1 MTSRVR
7 SSGTELSFDKQSANR
22 KILTFCHNSKSG
34 YYFKNFTNFG
44 IAKTNTEMEI
54 LNWIILVA
62 GFCLLP
68 TVVLWLCRKFSFLG
82 KIGPVLLLYGL
93 GIIIG
98 NIGLMPKQLPAVQ
111 ELLSNAMVPLAI
123 PLMLYGCTFNMKGA
137 RSQILALV
145 TGMISVATAV
155 VIGYLI
161 FGRNLPE
168 GAKIG
173 GMLTGVYTGGTINLA
188 ALKTMLGIKDETY
201 ILINSYDILV
211 SFLYLSF
218 LLAIGIKL
226 FRKFLPNTLGNFTQ
240 KDEAAIKAEMDKE
253 NRKPVKGFFTR
264 IGIAYTTKL
273 LGLTILIVGISAGV
287 ALLLPESMFMTIFI
301 LMLTTLGIGCSFI
314 KKIHNMKYSY
324 DIGMYFIYI
333 FCIVVASMADLSKL
347 DFAGG
352 IGLLGYLLVAVFGS
366 LLMQVIFAKILKID
380 SDMMVISSVT
390 FINSPPFVPMMAAAM
405 KNKDVLIPG
414 LTIGVIGYAAGNYLG
429 FLMSQL
435 LGLL

>member
-1 MTSRVR
+1 
-7 SSGTELSFDKQSANR
+7 
-22 KILTFCHNSKSG
+22 
-34 YYFKNFTNFG
+34 
-44 IAKTNTEMEI
+44 MEI
-54 LNWIILVA
+54 VNWIILIA
-62 GFCLLP
+62 GFCLIP
-68 TVVLWLCRKFSFLG
+68 SVVLMLCRKYGFLK
-82 KIGPVLLLYGL
+82 KIGPVMILYAL

-98 NIGLMPKQLPAVQ
+98 NTGLMPGQMPAVQ

-123 PLMLYGCTFNMKGA
+123 PLMLFGCTFNMKGA

-155 VIGYLI
+155 IIGYFI

-188 ALKTMLGIKDETY
+188 ALKTMLGVDDETY

-218 LLAIGIKL
+218 LLAIGIRL
-226 FRKFLPNTLGNFTQ
+226 FRKFLPNTLGTFTA
-240 KDEAAIKAEMDKE
+240 KDEAAIQKEMSKEDK
-253 NRKPVKGFFTR
+253 KPVKGFFTR
-264 IGIAYTTKL
+264 IGLAYTAKL
-273 LGLTILIVGISAGV
+273 LGLTLLIVGISAGV
-287 ALLLPESMFMTIFI
+287 ALLLPSEMFMTIFI
-301 LMLTTLGIGCSFI
+301 LMLTTLGIACSFI
-314 KKIHNMKYSY
+314 KKVHNMKYSY

-347 DFAGG
+347 NLAAGME
-352 IGLLGYLLVAVFGS
+352 LLGYLLVAVFGS
-366 LLMQVIFAKILKID
+366 LLLQVIFAKILKID
-380 SDMMVISSVT
+380 SDMMVIASVT
-390 FINSPPFVPMMAAAM
+390 YINSPPFVPMMAAAM

-414 LTIGVIGYAAGNYLG
+414 LTIGVIGYAVGNYLG

>member
-1 MTSRVR
+1 M
-7 SSGTELSFDKQSANR
+7 N
-22 KILTFCHNSKSG
+22 I
-34 YYFKNFTNFG
+34 
-44 IAKTNTEMEI
+44 I
-54 LNWIILVA
+54 NWVILVSC
-62 GFCLLP
+62 FCLIP
-68 TVVLWLCRKFSFLG
+68 AGVLWLCRKYSFLG
-82 KIGPVLLLYGL
+82 KIGPVLILYAL

-98 NIGLMPKQLPAVQ
+98 NIGLMPDQMPAVQ
-111 ELLSNAMVPLAI
+111 KLMSNAMVPLAI
-123 PLMLYGCTFNMKGA
+123 PLMLFGCTFNMKEA

-145 TGMISVATAV
+145 TGMISVAIAVTA
-155 VIGYLI
+155 GYLI
-161 FGRNLPE
+161 FGHDMPE

-188 ALKTMLGIKDETY
+188 ALKTMLGVKDETY

-226 FRKFLPNTLGNFTQ
+226 FRKFLPNTLGTFTE
-240 KDEAAIKAEMDKE
+240 KDEATIKSEMEKE
-253 NRKPVKGFFTR
+253 NRKPFKSLFTR
-264 IGIAYTTKL
+264 KGASYVAIL

-287 ALLLPESMFMTIFI
+287 TLLLPESMFMTIFI

-333 FCIVVASMADLSKL
+333 FCIVVASMADLSEL
-347 DFAGG
+347 NLIGG
-352 IGLLGYLLVAVFGS
+352 IDLLGYLLIAVFGS
-366 LLMQVIFAKILKID
+366 LMLQIIFAKIFRID
-380 SDMMVISSVT
+380 SDMMVIASVT
-390 FINSPPFVPMMAAAM
+390 YINSPPFVPMMAAAM

-429 FLMSQL
+429 FLMSQF

>member
-1 MTSRVR
+1 
-7 SSGTELSFDKQSANR
+7 
-22 KILTFCHNSKSG
+22 
-34 YYFKNFTNFG
+34 
-44 IAKTNTEMEI
+44 MEI

-62 GFCLLP
+62 GFCLIP
-68 TVVLWLCRKFSFLG
+68 AGVLMLCRRYRFLG
-82 KIGPVLLLYGL
+82 KIGPVLILYAL

-98 NIGLMPKQLPAVQ
+98 NIGLMPGQMPAVQ
-111 ELLSNAMVPLAI
+111 EILSNAMVPLAI
-123 PLMLYGCTFNMKGA
+123 PLMLFGCTFKLSGA
-137 RSQILALV
+137 RSQILAMV
-145 TGMISVATAV
+145 TGLISVTVAVTA
-155 VIGYLI
+155 GYLI
-161 FGRNLPE
+161 FGNDIQE
-168 GAKIG
+168 GAKVG

-188 ALKTMLGIKDETY
+188 ALKTMLGIDEETY

-226 FRKFLPNTLGNFTQ
+226 FRKFLPNETSGFSK
-240 KDEAAIKAEMDKE
+240 KDADEIQAEIEKE
-253 NRKPVKGFFTR
+253 NENPYKGLFTR
-264 IGIAYTTKL
+264 SGMSQAGKM
-273 LGLTILIVGISAGV
+273 LGLTILIVGISAGT

-301 LMLTTLGIGCSFI
+301 LMLTTLGIAFSFI
-314 KKIHNMKYSY
+314 RKVRETKYSY

-347 DFAGG
+347 DLVGG
-352 IGLLGYLLVAVFGS
+352 IGLLGYLLVVVFGS
-366 LLMQVIFAKILKID
+366 LLLQVISAKIFRID

-435 LGLL
+435 LALL

>member
-1 MTSRVR
+1 
-7 SSGTELSFDKQSANR
+7 
-22 KILTFCHNSKSG
+22 
-34 YYFKNFTNFG
+34 
-44 IAKTNTEMEI
+44 
-54 LNWIILVA
+54 
-62 GFCLLP
+62 
-68 TVVLWLCRKFSFLG
+68 
-82 KIGPVLLLYGL
+82 
-93 GIIIG
+93 
-98 NIGLMPKQLPAVQ
+98 MPEQMPAVQ

-123 PLMLYGCTFNMKGA
+123 PLMLFGCTFNMKGA

-145 TGMISVATAV
+145 TGMISVAAAV

-161 FGRNLPE
+161 FGRDLPE

-188 ALKTMLGIKDETY
+188 ALKTMLGVDDETY
-201 ILINSYDILV
+201 LLINSYDILV

-226 FRKFLPNTLGNFTQ
+226 FRSFLPNTLGEFTA
-240 KDEAAIKAEMDKE
+240 KDEKTIKAEMEKE
-253 NRKPVKGFFTR
+253 NRKPYRSLFTR
-264 IGIAYTTKL
+264 VGAAYLAKL

-287 ALLLPESMFMTIFI
+287 ALALPSSMFMTVFI

-324 DIGMYFIYI
+324 DFGMYFIYI

-366 LLMQVIFAKILKID
+366 LLLQIIFAKIFKID
-380 SDMMVISSVT
+380 SDMMVIASVT
-390 FINSPPFVPMMAAAM
+390 YINSPPFVPMMAAAM

-435 LGLL
+435 LGLI

>member
-1 MTSRVR
+1 MSV
-7 SSGTELSFDKQSANR
+7 
-22 KILTFCHNSKSG
+22 
-34 YYFKNFTNFG
+34 
-44 IAKTNTEMEI
+44 

-62 GFCLLP
+62 GFCLIP
-68 TVVLWLCRKFSFLG
+68 AGVLWLCRKFSLLR

-98 NIGLMPKQLPAVQ
+98 NIGLMPGQMPAVQ

-123 PLMLYGCTFNMKGA
+123 PLMLFACTFNMKGA

-145 TGMISVATAV
+145 TGLISVITAV
-155 VIGYLI
+155 VIGFLI
-161 FGRNLPE
+161 FGRDIPE
-168 GAKIG
+168 GAKVG

-188 ALKTMLGIKDETY
+188 ALKTMLDVKEETY

-226 FRKFLPNTLGNFTQ
+226 FRKFLPNTLGEFTA
-240 KDEAAIKAEMDKE
+240 KDEAEIRAEMEKE
-253 NRKPVKGFFTR
+253 NENPYKGLFTR
-264 IGIAYTTKL
+264 SGMKQAAKL
-273 LGLTILIVGISAGV
+273 LGLTILIVGVSAGV
-287 ALLLPESMFMTIFI
+287 ALLLPEGMFMTVFI
-301 LMLTTLGIGCSFI
+301 LMLTTLGIACSFI
-314 KKIHNMKYSY
+314 RKIHDMNYSY

-347 DFAGG
+347 DFVGG
-352 IGLLGYLLVAVFGS
+352 LDLLGYLLVAVFGS
-366 LLMQVIFAKILKID
+366 LTLQVIFAKILKID

-429 FLMSQL
+429 FLISQL

>member
-1 MTSRVR
+1 MNV
-7 SSGTELSFDKQSANR
+7 
-22 KILTFCHNSKSG
+22 
-34 YYFKNFTNFG
+34 
-44 IAKTNTEMEI
+44 
-54 LNWIILVA
+54 LNWIILIA
-62 GFCLLP
+62 GFCLIP
-68 TVVLWLCRKFSFLG
+68 SGVLWLCRKYAFLK
-82 KIGPVLLLYGL
+82 KIGPVMLLYGL

-98 NIGLMPKQLPAVQ
+98 NIGLMPEQMPAVQ

-123 PLMLYGCTFNMKGA
+123 PLMLFGCTFNMKGA

-155 VIGYLI
+155 VIGYFI
-161 FGRNLPE
+161 FGRDLPE

-188 ALKTMLGIKDETY
+188 ALKTMLGVDDGTY

-218 LLAIGIKL
+218 LLAIGIRL
-226 FRKFLPNTLGNFTQ
+226 FRKFLPNSLGEFTA
-240 KDEAAIKAEMDKE
+240 KDEAAIRNEMDKE
-253 NRKPVKGFFTR
+253 DRKPVKGFFTR
-264 IGIAYTTKL
+264 IGLAYTSKL
-273 LGLTILIVGISAGV
+273 LGLTLVIVGISAGV
-287 ALLLPESMFMTIFI
+287 ALLLPSSMFMTIFI
-301 LMLTTLGIGCSFI
+301 LMLTTLGIASSFI

-347 DFAGG
+347 NLAAGME
-352 IGLLGYLLVAVFGS
+352 LLGYLLVAVFGS
-366 LLMQVIFAKILKID
+366 LLLQVIFAKIFRID
-380 SDMMVISSVT
+380 SDMMVIASVT

>member
-1 MTSRVR
+1 
-7 SSGTELSFDKQSANR
+7 
-22 KILTFCHNSKSG
+22 
-34 YYFKNFTNFG
+34 
-44 IAKTNTEMEI
+44 MEI
-54 LNWIILVA
+54 VNWIILIA
-62 GFCLLP
+62 GFCLIP
-68 TVVLWLCRKFSFLG
+68 SVVLMLCRKYGFLK
-82 KIGPVLLLYGL
+82 KIGPVMILYAL

-98 NIGLMPKQLPAVQ
+98 NTGLMPEQMPAVQ

-123 PLMLYGCTFNMKGA
+123 PLMLFGCTFNMKGA

-155 VIGYLI
+155 IIGYFI

-188 ALKTMLGIKDETY
+188 ALKTMLGVDDETY

-218 LLAIGIKL
+218 LLAIGIRL
-226 FRKFLPNTLGNFTQ
+226 FRKFLPNSLGTFTA
-240 KDEAAIKAEMDKE
+240 KDEAAIQKEMSKEDK
-253 NRKPVKGFFTR
+253 KPVKGFFTR
-264 IGIAYTTKL
+264 IGLAYTAKL
-273 LGLTILIVGISAGV
+273 LGLTLLIVGISAGV
-287 ALLLPESMFMTIFI
+287 ALLLPSEMFMTIFI
-301 LMLTTLGIGCSFI
+301 LMLTTLGIACSFI
-314 KKIHNMKYSY
+314 KKVHNMKYSY

-347 DFAGG
+347 NLAAGME
-352 IGLLGYLLVAVFGS
+352 LLGYLLVAVFGS
-366 LLMQVIFAKILKID
+366 LLLQVIFAKIFKID
-380 SDMMVISSVT
+380 SDMMVIASVT
-390 FINSPPFVPMMAAAM
+390 YINSPPFVPMMAAAM

-414 LTIGVIGYAAGNYLG
+414 LTIGVIGYAVGNYLG

>member
-1 MTSRVR
+1 M
-7 SSGTELSFDKQSANR
+7 N
-22 KILTFCHNSKSG
+22 I
-34 YYFKNFTNFG
+34 
-44 IAKTNTEMEI
+44 I
-54 LNWIILVA
+54 NWIILVA
-62 GFCLLP
+62 GFCLIP
-68 TVVLWLCRKFSFLG
+68 AGVLWLCKKVNILG
-82 KIGPVLLLYGL
+82 KIGPVMVLYGL

-98 NIGLMPKQLPAVQ
+98 NIGLMPEQMPAVQ

-123 PLMLYGCTFNMKGA
+123 PLMLFGCTFNMKGA

-145 TGMISVATAV
+145 TGMVSVALAV
-155 VIGYLI
+155 IIGFFI

-188 ALKTMLGIKDETY
+188 ALKTMLGVDDETY

-226 FRKFLPNTLGNFTQ
+226 FRKFLPNTLGTYTE
-240 KDEAAIKAEMDKE
+240 KDEASIKSEME
-253 NRKPVKGFFTR
+253 RESRKPFKSLFTR
-264 IGIAYTTKL
+264 KGAAYLGRL
-273 LGLTILIVGISAGV
+273 LGLTILIVGLSAGV
-287 ALLLPESMFMTIFI
+287 ALLLPSSMFMTIFI

-347 DFAGG
+347 DLAGG
-352 IGLLGYLLVAVFGS
+352 LGLMGYLLIAVFGS
-366 LLMQVIFAKILKID
+366 LLLQVIFAKIFKID
-380 SDMMVISSVT
+380 SDMMVIASVT
-390 FINSPPFVPMMAAAM
+390 YINSPPFVPMMAAAM

-435 LGLL
+435 LGIL